1 MKLHQIGELKLLQK
15 VRKRFSSHPEIN
27 GSSIIVGI
35 GDDAA
40 VIAPQ
45 KEKILVT
52 TDMMNEG
59 IHFDLSF
66 TSPFHLGFKLV
77 SVNVSDIFAMGGR
90 PKYLFLNIA
99 MKKDAGEEIFWS
111 MYEGISSAMNIYGIS
126 LLGGD
131 LCAAENDMV
140 ISATII
146 GAGDKIITR
155 GGASVGDKIY
165 VTGTVGDSACGLEIL
180 KRLTA
185 GARDSVKSLGSE
197 VWSKEVLT
205 SQPLTI
211 STSQVIDW
219 NIAEP
224 LIARHLMPV
233 ARDSSNFVNYAT
245 SMIDISDG
253 LFIDLCRIC
262 DESNV
267 GARVYLD
274 KIPISEEMRKAAEI
288 IRLDPIHLAASGGED
303 YELLFSAPPEVT
315 VNIMHHASHSK
326 KDVTAAYS
334 LLPAPGITCIG
345 EIIEK
350 DRIVVDKT
358 GREFPMKTEGYQHF
372 GIS

>member
-1 MKLHQIGELKLLQK
+1 MKLRQIGELKLLQE
-15 VRKRFSSHPEIN
+15 VRKKFSSTD
-27 GSSIIVGI
+27 SSIIVGI

-90 PKYLFLNIA
+90 PKHLFLNIA
-99 MKKDAGEEIFWS
+99 MKKDEDENTFWK
-111 MYEGISSAMNIYGIS
+111 MYEGIFSAMNIYGVS
-126 LLGGD
+126 LVGGD

-140 ISATII
+140 LSATII

-165 VTGTVGDSACGLEIL
+165 VTGTTGDSACGLEML
-180 KRLTA
+180 QRLTDES
-185 GARDSVKSLGSE
+185 RMRVRSLEFGVS
-197 VWSKEVLT
+197 SKT
-205 SQPLTI
+205 SQPLNL
-211 STSQVIDW
+211 STSQVVDW
-219 NIAEP
+219 DIAEP
-224 LIARHLMPV
+224 LLRRHLMPV
-233 ARDSSNFVNYAT
+233 ARDSAEIANYAT

-267 GARVYLD
+267 GARVYLN
-274 KIPISEEMRKAAEI
+274 KIPMSDEMKKTAEI
-288 IRLDPIHLAASGGED
+288 MKLDPIHLATSGGED
-303 YELLFSAPPEVT
+303 YELLFTAPPEIKFEIR
-315 VNIMHHASHSK
+315 NSK
-326 KDVTAAYS
+326 FEILKT
-334 LLPAPGITCIG
+334 TCIG

-350 DRIVVDKT
+350 DRIVVDKS
-358 GREFPMKTEGYQHF
+358 GKESALKTEGYQHF
-372 GIS
+372 GTSG

>member
-1 MKLHQIGELKLLQK
+1 MKLHQIGELKLLQE
-15 VRKRFSSHPEIN
+15 VRKRFSSTD
-27 GSSIIVGI
+27 SSIMVGI

-45 KEKILVT
+45 EKILVT

-66 TSPFHLGFKLV
+66 ASPFHLGFKLV
-77 SVNVSDIFAMGGR
+77 SVNVSDIFAMGGK

-99 MKKDAGEEIFWS
+99 MKKDADEEIFWK
-111 MYEGISSAMNIYGIS
+111 MYEGISSAMDIYG
-126 LLGGD
+126 LNLAGGD

-140 ISATII
+140 LSATII
-146 GAGDKIITR
+146 GTGDKIVTR
-155 GGASVGDKIY
+155 RGASVGDKIY
-165 VTGTVGDSACGLEIL
+165 VTGTVGDSACGLAL
-180 KRLTA
+180 LQRLTEES
-185 GARDSVKSLGSE
+185 RMRVRSLEFGVSN
-197 VWSKEVLT
+197 
-205 SQPLTI
+205 SQPLNL

-224 LIARHLMPV
+224 LIKRHLMPV

-253 LFIDLCRIC
+253 LFLDLCRVC

-274 KIPISEEMRKAAEI
+274 RIPVSKETTKAAEI
-288 IRLDPIHLAASGGED
+288 MGLDPLHLATSGGED
-303 YELLFSAPPEVT
+303 YELLFTAPPDV
-315 VNIMHHASHSK
+315 VISHQSLVISK
-326 KDVTAAYS
+326 ENNSELITHNSK
-334 LLPAPGITCIG
+334 LLNLTCIG

-350 DRIVVDKT
+350 DRIVIDKT
-358 GREFPMKTEGYQHF
+358 GKESALKTEGYQHF
-372 GIS
+372 GSS